1 MDKYRYC
8 LIVLVAISAI
18 LPVSAD
24 IINVPGDQS
33 TIQAGINA
41 AVDGDTVLVEPGVY
55 YENINF
61 RGKGVVL
68 GSRYILERDPVYIE
82 TTIIDG
88 SNPADP
94 DTASCVLI
102 ISGED
107 STTVLEGFTLTKG
120 TGTVWLDEHG
130 AGVYTEGGGIL
141 IQAAA
146 PTIKYNIFLNNEASR
161 RPPGVTS
168 AGGGAIRCGDGNPS
182 ILNNIFYGNEGRY
195 GGGIV
200 LNFSGAVIK
209 NNVIAH
215 NTGGQDFGGSGIWI
229 LSNGPA
235 PRIIENN
242 TIVENSS
249 SLYGGGILVWGTS
262 ITLTNNI
269 IWGNT
274 APLGPQIHLRQGG
287 AVTVRYSDVEGGWNG
302 EGNIDLLPSFMENYL
317 LTSNSPCIDAGD
329 TSAAYNDPEDPN
341 QPGQA
346 RWPSQGGL
354 RSDIGAYGGPG
365 SALLGVIPTTL
376 EPAEL
381 PLTPDGFL
389 LKQNYPNPFNPST
402 NLEFRIWDFGFVKL
416 EIFDITGQK
425 TATLISKEL
434 HPGEYAIQ
442 WDGRDDNGQ
451 AVAGGMYFYR
461 LQVTGGKTSFQQ
473 TRKMLLLK

>member
-168 AGGGAIRCGDGNPS
+168 AGGGSD
-182 ILNNIFYGNEGRY
+182 
-195 GGGIV
+195 
-200 LNFSGAVIK
+200 
-209 NNVIAH
+209 
-215 NTGGQDFGGSGIWI
+215 
-229 LSNGPA
+229 
-235 PRIIENN
+235 
-242 TIVENSS
+242 
-249 SLYGGGILVWGTS
+249 
-262 ITLTNNI
+262 
-269 IWGNT
+269 
-274 APLGPQIHLRQGG
+274 PL
-287 AVTVRYSDVEGGWNG
+287 W
-302 EGNIDLLPSFMENYL
+302 
-317 LTSNSPCIDAGD
+317 
-329 TSAAYNDPEDPN
+329 
-341 QPGQA
+341 
-346 RWPSQGGL
+346 
-354 RSDIGAYGGPG
+354 
-365 SALLGVIPTTL
+365 
-376 EPAEL
+376 
-381 PLTPDGFL
+381 
-389 LKQNYPNPFNPST
+389 
-402 NLEFRIWDFGFVKL
+402 
-416 EIFDITGQK
+416 
-425 TATLISKEL
+425 
-434 HPGEYAIQ
+434 
-442 WDGRDDNGQ
+442 
-451 AVAGGMYFYR
+451 
-461 LQVTGGKTSFQQ
+461 
-473 TRKMLLLK
+473 